1 MRKYNFSVK
10 TALAVF
16 AVALSACSSDNDIV
30 ENNSNNQEQ
39 PVTNQ
44 TMTFRASMDGV
55 TTRTD
60 FNSNSTIWATKDK
73 ISILNT
79 ADVNEQHPEE
89 GVFNIDAPAN
99 GSTYGKE
106 ETFSGTKIKAN
117 GNNNDQFYA
126 FYPADADNFTNTNGT
141 VKMTATIP
149 TVQKAIAGTY
159 DQSLHFMSAYST
171 NSTFAFK
178 NVCALLKITITNN
191 TQISRIKVVANPKLS
206 SMQAQQFT
214 YTSIV
219 GEFDA
224 TIGTNGI
231 ASVTPNEDE
240 KTFVELRADGEGGS
254 ITKIIPNGTY
264 YMVVLPA
271 QLDNGFTLL
280 IERANGT
287 IYQRVNTKL
296 TSFERN
302 NIYDLGTYNVSG
314 AITNFT
320 PLSYEYAVDLDLPS
334 GTIWCTK
341 NLAADGNFKDN
352 ESDYGDYFSW
362 GKTSFTGASTYGSMP
377 TLNDNTLQSSD
388 DPAYVGKKGS
398 GTSYN
403 NNAHRYCMPIY
414 AQIYELF
421 NKIHSVSSNTGSGNK
436 GARFTSAAGNTM
448 WLPYGGHYYSS
459 VISIVNL
466 GSASNVG
473 SQGDYWSR
481 TYYGRRTAS
490 DGAYCLDILGN
501 GTPSV
506 NQHSGFDFAQ
516 PWIDNVIAGRTIRAV
531 AVNEKIAPLK

>member
-1 MRKYNFSVK
+1 MSVK
-10 TALAVF
+10 AAF
-16 AVALSACSSDNDIV
+16 AVCVVLLSACSSDNDIV
-30 ENNSNNQEQ
+30 ENNDGNKET
-39 PVTNQ
+39 PVVSKA
-44 TMTFRASMDGV
+44 MKFRASMDGEN
-55 TTRTD
+55 TTRTT
-60 FNSNSTIWATKDK
+60 FNNNSTTWAAGDA
-73 ISILNT
+73 ISILNMACGNHEPDKYT
-79 ADVNEQHPEE
+79 IVAKGKGVSYTKKEE
-89 GVFNIDAPAN
+89 FEGGSIAAN
-99 GSTYGKE
+99 G
-106 ETFSGTKIKAN
+106 A
-117 GNNNDQFYA
+117 NNDQFYA
-126 FYPADADNFTNTNGT
+126 IYPSTSSDYVHGFSSGANGVT
-141 VKMTATIP
+141 MQAEIP
-149 TVQKAIAGTY
+149 TVQTATAGSY
-159 DQSLHFMSAYST
+159 DQRLHFMTAYST
-171 NSTFAFK
+171 NSTFEFN

-341 NLAADGNFKDN
+341 NLAADGTFVTD
-352 ESDYGDYFSW
+352 ESTIGDYFSW
-362 GKTSFTGASTYGSMP
+362 GKTSFTGVSTYGSVP

-388 DPAYVGKKGS
+388 DPAYVGKKGGAS
-398 GTSYN
+398 N
-403 NNAHRYCMPIY
+403 NSAHRYCMPIY

-421 NKIHSVSSNTGSGNK
+421 DKIHSVSSNTGSGNK
-436 GARFTSAAGNTM
+436 GARFTSAARNTM

-466 GSASNVG
+466 GSASNLG

-481 TYYGRRTAS
+481 TYYGRRTTS